1 MDVNPPEQPLHA
13 EEALHKEPY
22 IHHDPVSPLTGQK
35 QSQLAPQ
42 AVHVMVD
49 ELEVDGPNPYSKVPL
64 HLPKHPANQKLSPER
79 ESVTPKQMQPVQR
92 EKVLQADV
100 HAPPVYVP
108 PHVAPLPQPS
118 YPQQLPQAVV
128 MPVNTRN
135 DQLYSPHVSD
145 SPGCDQLSQQSTE
158 HYQEVE
164 DSRQLEDSTAQFEN
178 PLVKELDDEIHQ
190 QAAEVIQEVS
200 GGRREV
206 KTDHQRP
213 FDPNLVCPM
222 CRRQFRIGE
231 IQKFKRH
238 VNTCTGTDD

>member
-1 MDVNPPEQPLHA
+1 MDVNPPEQPLYA
-13 EEALHKEPY
+13 EEALHKEPC

-49 ELEVDGPNPYSKVPL
+49 EVEVDGANPYSKMPL
-64 HLPKHPANQKLSPER
+64 HLPKHPANQILSPEQ
-79 ESVTPKQMQPVQR
+79 ESVAPKQIQPVQR
-92 EKVLQADV
+92 EKVLQADL
-100 HAPPVYVP
+100 HAPPVYIP

-118 YPQQLPQAVV
+118 YSQQLPQAAV
-128 MPVNTRN
+128 MPIQPVNTRN
-135 DQLYSPHVSD
+135 DQPYSSHVSD
-145 SPGCDQLSQQSTE
+145 SSGGDQIPQQSTE
-158 HYQEVE
+158 VE
-164 DSRQLEDSTAQFEN
+164 DNRQLEDSTAQFEN

-200 GGRREV
+200 GGRQEV